1 MAREEGD
8 PEMEG
13 HTSAWLTRGFLFIS
27 FYQQDTYTLEKQGF
41 APPPTHS
48 IHTLDK
54 QTVLLQAL
62 INSFVYSEKD

>member
-1 MAREEGD
+1 
-8 PEMEG
+8 MEG
-13 HTSAWLTRGFLFIS
+13 HSRAWLTGAFFIC
-27 FYQQDTYTLEKQGF
+27 FYQKNTYVLEKEGSPSQKKKKK
-41 APPPTHS
+41 AHC